1 LVSKGKYVCSLSRC
15 NGAIHCRRIC
25 PAAIMQDHY
34 LSCNASERNM
44 LHLPLSVSTCLV
56 PKLISYVSMTLAR
69 QVLEGIIVVL
79 RAAVL

>member
-1 LVSKGKYVCSLSRC
+1 
-15 NGAIHCRRIC
+15 
-25 PAAIMQDHY
+25 MQDHY

-56 PKLISYVSMTLAR
+56 PKLISHVSMTLAR